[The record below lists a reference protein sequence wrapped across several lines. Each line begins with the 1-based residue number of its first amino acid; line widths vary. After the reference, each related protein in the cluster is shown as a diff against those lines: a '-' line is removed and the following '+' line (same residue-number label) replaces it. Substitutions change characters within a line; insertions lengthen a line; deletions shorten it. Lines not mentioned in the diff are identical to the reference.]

1 MELALSTRIFSYK
14 GVRCLTSSYKER
26 LFLGHSKPVNLVL
39 PRYLPPPST
48 LVCSRRRNNRP
59 AVTSSSS
66 KKKNKKIRPKTDDAG
81 DDFEDDPFEA
91 LFSLLEKDLKN
102 DDSEVDDDDEIKE
115 EDIDKLACELAEALG
130 DIDMEMS
137 NTDTTE
143 TESDGDDAQEV
154 VVAEKEEE
162 DDDDEEEE
170 EEDEEDEDD
179 EDNEEEEEGQVRL
192 KNWQL
197 RKLAYALKTGRRK
210 TSIKNLAAE
219 LCLDRAV
226 VLEMLRDPPP
236 SLVMMSAALPDEPTP
251 RVSVPEVKP
260 EETVMEETAVDA
272 VELESKVKEPVHA
285 RQHRW
290 FAQKRLKK
298 VQVETLELVYRR
310 SKRPTNAIISSIVQ
324 VTNLPRRRIVKWFE
338 DRRAEEGVP
347 ERRAPYQRSDP
358 ETVFSS

>member
-14 GVRCLTSSYKER
+14 GGVRCLTSSHKER
-26 LFLGHSKPVNLVL
+26 LFFAHSKPVNLVL

-59 AVTSSSS
+59 AVSSSSS

-91 LFSLLEKDLKN
+91 LFSLLEEDLKN
-102 DDSEVDDDDEIKE
+102 DDSEVDDDDEINE

-137 NTDTTE
+137 NTDTTG

-162 DDDDEEEE
+162 EEDDDDDD
-170 EEDEEDEDD
+170 DEEDEDD
-179 EDNEEEEEGQVRL
+179 EDNEEEEEEGQVRL

-272 VELESKVKEPVHA
+272 VELESK
-285 RQHRW
+285 
-290 FAQKRLKK
+290 
-298 VQVETLELVYRR
+298 
-310 SKRPTNAIISSIVQ
+310 NAMISSIVQ

-347 ERRAPYQRSDP
+347 VRRAPYHRSDP